1 MSGPMRALWALTLAI
16 LVTGAIGISAALY
29 FNASG
34 KNPPYPTAETPFG
47 APFVLT
53 DHNGEAVSEAIFRGR
68 PAAVMFGFTS
78 CPDICPATLA
88 EMDSWSKAL
97 GSAGKDLRFVFVS
110 VDPERDTPAVL
121 KDYLSTFDVP
131 VIGIT
136 GEPKAV
142 ADMLSSH
149 HIHHE
154 KVSLDHGGHTMD
166 HTASVLLLDARGH
179 LAGTISPGEDRDN
192 ALAKL
197 RRLVGER

>member
-1 MSGPMRALWALTLAI
+1 MSGPMRALRALTLAI
-16 LVTGAIGISAALY
+16 FVTGAIGISAALY
-29 FNASG
+29 LNAPG
-34 KNPPYPTAETPFG
+34 KTTPDPAAAPFG
-47 APFVLT
+47 APFTLT

-88 EMDSWSKAL
+88 EMASWSKAL

-121 KDYLSTFDVP
+121 KDYLSAFDVP
-131 VIGIT
+131 VTGIT
-136 GEPKAV
+136 GEPLAV

-149 HIHHE
+149 HIHSE
-154 KVSLDHGGHTMD
+154 KVSLNEHDHTMN

-192 ALAKL
+192 ALTKL
-197 RRLVGER
+197 RRLVAEG

>member
-1 MSGPMRALWALTLAI
+1 MRAQHVLALAI
-16 LVTGAIGISAALY
+16 FVTSAVGISAALY
-29 FNASG
+29 LNAPG
-34 KNPPYPTAETPFG
+34 KTTPHPAAEAPFG
-47 APFVLT
+47 APFTLT
-53 DHNGEAVSEAIFRGR
+53 DHNGDAVSEAIFRGR

-78 CPDICPATLA
+78 CPDICPTTLA

-121 KDYLSTFDVP
+121 KDYLSAFDVP

-136 GEPKAV
+136 GEPQAV

-154 KVSLDHGGHTMD
+154 KVSLDDGESMARRRATVSPLVHPLVEMLVRSPARRWARVTGSLDGG
-166 HTASVLLLDARGH
+166 R
-179 LAGTISPGEDRDN
+179 
-192 ALAKL
+192 
-197 RRLVGER
+197 